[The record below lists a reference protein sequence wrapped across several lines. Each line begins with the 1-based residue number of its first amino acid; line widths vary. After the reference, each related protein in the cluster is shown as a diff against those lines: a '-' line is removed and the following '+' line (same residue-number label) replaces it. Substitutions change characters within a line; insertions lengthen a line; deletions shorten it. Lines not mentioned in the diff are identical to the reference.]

1 MMDSADTL
9 FVDTSSSLKV
19 WGTDIRSIYCSLDVQ
34 AESIFV
40 VEDLLRFRVMWHSIQ
55 WLKRKVQEGAFHTT
69 FELLES
75 VLPTILMNYW
85 NGLPSE
91 AQ

>member
-34 AESIFV
+34 VESIFV
-40 VEDLLRFRVMWHSIQ
+40 VEDLLRFRVM
-55 WLKRKVQEGAFHTT
+55 
-69 FELLES
+69 
-75 VLPTILMNYW
+75 
-85 NGLPSE
+85 
-91 AQ
+91 

>member
-1 MMDSADTL
+1 MTL
-9 FVDTSSSLKV
+9 NP
-19 WGTDIRSIYCSLDVQ
+19 
-34 AESIFV
+34 V
-40 VEDLLRFRVMWHSIQ
+40 VEE
-55 WLKRKVQEGAFHTT
+55 EGAFHTT